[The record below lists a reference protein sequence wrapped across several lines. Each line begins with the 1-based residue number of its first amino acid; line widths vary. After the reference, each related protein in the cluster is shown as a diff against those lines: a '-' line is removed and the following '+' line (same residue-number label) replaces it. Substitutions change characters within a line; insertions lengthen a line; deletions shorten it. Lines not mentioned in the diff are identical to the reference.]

1 MLGLAH
7 NERNWL
13 EDSERVVE
21 KLKRNGTVDNLHSQ
35 ARVGPLLLCNLL
47 CSTLCIPA
55 PAALVLTCLIMLS
68 CSAGYQSPV

>member
-35 ARVGPLLLCNLL
+35 ARVGPLLLC
-47 CSTLCIPA
+47 STLC
-55 PAALVLTCLIMLS
+55 VVCS
-68 CSAGYQSPV
+68 CSAVC